1 MLTLEIENGGAE
13 VGVSG
18 RVLSVLTM
26 VHWLAKN
33 VLKIFALS
41 CESDMKRLSE
51 RIGGITEN
59 FDWPISFFK
68 AV

>member
-1 MLTLEIENGGAE
+1 MLTLEIEKGGAE

-18 RVLSVLTM
+18 RVLSVLTI

-41 CESDMKRLSE
+41 IESDMKRLSE

-59 FDWPISFFK
+59 LDWPISFFK